1 MMVFTARQI
10 ADYLGGTIEGNEN
23 VEVTKFSKIEEGKE
37 GALSFLANLQYKKFI
52 YTTEASIVL
61 INNDLILDSNVTTTL
76 IRVENAYQSL
86 AKLLQLYDSM
96 KPKKTGIDSGA
107 FISASTT
114 VADDCYIGTFAY
126 IGENTTIGLASKIYP
141 QVYIGNNVKIGQNV
155 TLYPGVKV
163 YDDCEIGDNCTIHAG
178 AVIGSDG
185 FGFAPNSENEYAKV
199 PQIGKVIL
207 EEYVE
212 IGANT
217 TVDRATMGAT
227 VIKKG
232 VKLDNLI
239 QIAHNVEIGNNT
251 VIAAQTGVAGST
263 KVGKN
268 CMIGGQVGINGHITV
283 ADGVR
288 VAAQSGISTHIKEAK
303 TVQGAPA
310 FDYGPYQ
317 KSYVMFKRLPEIYK
331 QINSLQREIEALKSS
346 KDKA

>member
-10 ADYLGGTIEGNEN
+10 ADYLGGTIEGDEN
-23 VEVTKFSKIEEGKE
+23 VEVSQFSKIEEGKE
-37 GALSFLANLQYKKFI
+37 GSLSFLANLQYKKFI
-52 YTTEASIVL
+52 YETKSSIVL
-61 INNDLILDSNVTTTL
+61 INNDLILDSKVHTTL

-96 KPKKTGIDSGA
+96 KPQKTGIDSGA
-107 FISASTT
+107 FISASAT
-114 VADDCYIGTFAY
+114 VEDECYIGTFAY
-126 IGENTTIGLASKIYP
+126 IGDNSTIGQASKIYP
-141 QVYIGNNVKIGQNV
+141 QVYIGNNVQIGKNV
-155 TLYPGVKV
+155 TLFPGVKI
-163 YDDCEIGDNCTIHAG
+163 YDDCIIGDACTIHSG

-185 FGFAPNSENEYAKV
+185 FGFAPNSENEYSKV

-207 EEYVE
+207 EDHVE

-227 VIKKG
+227 VIKRG

-239 QIAHNVEIGNNT
+239 QIAHNVEVANNT
-251 VIAAQTGVAGST
+251 VIAAQTGIAGST

-268 CMIGGQVGINGHITV
+268 CMIGGQVGINGHISI

-288 VAAQSGISTHIKEAK
+288 VAAQSGISSDIKEAK

-317 KSYVMFKRLPEIYK
+317 KSYVMFKKLPEIYK
-331 QINSLQREIEALKSS
+331 QINSLQREIEALKNS